1 MEIYDESL
9 IKIMCNDQCLR
20 QRGVTEDMLEHS
32 LMRAMKYLESK
43 RIDNYKI
50 QNAILNQEIT
60 KKSALI
66 AEKQVKELIE
76 NSQNIKKR
84 L

>member
-9 IKIMCNDQCLR
+9 IKIMSRDHTLR
-20 QRGVTEDMLEHS
+20 ERGVTEDMLEQS
-32 LMRAMKYLESK
+32 LIRAMKYLESK

-50 QNAILNQEIT
+50 QNAILNQERT
-60 KKSALI
+60 KKAALI

>member
-9 IKIMCNDQCLR
+9 IKIMSKDDTLR
-20 QRGVTEDMLEHS
+20 ERGVTEDMLEQS
-32 LMRAMKYLESK
+32 LIRAMKYLESK

-50 QNAILNQEIT
+50 QNAILNQERT
-60 KKSALI
+60 KKAALI